1 MTSAQTALYFREWG
15 KVRAV
20 FLVKG
25 IDPKQADAK
34 RHALHKKALGSDK
47 SSKDFTNADL
57 DKVLAE
63 FYAITRPGD
72 LGVQLRQQEQV
83 FARKEDAAKKIE
95 ALLAEIG
102 IERNHAAYIDGIIR
116 KVIRGKTSWEELN
129 DREASVLV
137 GVLVR
142 RVTYQRRSRAKLQAA
157 QDQADDTVPW

>member
-1 MTSAQTALYFREWG
+1 MTPAQTALYFREWG

-20 FLVKG
+20 LLVKG

-34 RHALHKKALGSDK
+34 RHALHKKALGADK

-95 ALLAEIG
+95 AMLAEIG
-102 IERNHAAYIDGIIR
+102 SERNHAAYVDGIVR
-116 KVIRGKTSWEELN
+116 KVIRGKKSWDELN
-129 DREASVLV
+129 DREANVLV
-137 GVLVR
+137 GVLLR
-142 RVTYQRRSRAKLQAA
+142 RVNYQRRARAKLEAAQAA
-157 QDQADDTVPW
+157 ADDNVPW